1 MGRRRWWPRWV
12 FSHWPFD
19 RSVEDA
25 GLQGTTTGILALRQR
40 RIFTQLEIKYI
51 YIYSYIYMYM
61 YILRSKGHWRNSRV
75 QLHSTV
81 CELRN
86 QQKPEQS
93 VRQSQAQAFL
103 ESRSEE
109 NKRQQ
114 VPGSAQAA
122 GLWKHRFANAVRLS
136 DRQTKGQQTRRQITV

>member
-1 MGRRRWWPRWV
+1 
-12 FSHWPFD
+12 
-19 RSVEDA
+19 
-25 GLQGTTTGILALRQR
+25 
-40 RIFTQLEIKYI
+40 
-51 YIYSYIYMYM
+51 MYM
-61 YILRSKGHWRNSRV
+61 YILRSKGHWRNFSRV
-75 QLHSTV
+75 QLHLTV
-81 CELRN
+81 CELRK